1 MTSATNTGK
10 LLSHTLAW
18 CAACR
23 KKIQARLVDR
33 AGKIYLQKAC
43 PKHGI
48 SEVLA
53 SGDSAWYLSSRA
65 YIKPSQEP
73 LGHKTSYKGCP
84 ESCGFCPEHQQHTC
98 LPVIE
103 ILDRCDMNC
112 PVCLKDFNR
121 PFEFSLKDFK
131 RALGGVLK
139 TEGGCPVINLSGG
152 EPTLHPLF
160 RDFITHSYS
169 QGVLQVTVSTT
180 GLRLLADKELR
191 AFFKDTGT
199 IAALQFD
206 GFSPDSWRFMRGD
219 PALGQK
225 KLRLMELLEKEG
237 VKYSLVATV
246 AKGVNDTEI
255 GKITDFF
262 FRSKALSLMFQPL
275 CFTGRASGLETEK
288 YRLTIPDIVKAAQKS
303 RFIGKD
309 DFNPLPCSHYSCF
322 ALAYYLASGK
332 GSFISLKDF
341 LGREFYLDA
350 IANKT
355 LPGLDKSAYGQ
366 LKEKIYAL
374 WSAAD
379 SSSED
384 QAVLDRI
391 RGLIRGMERDGFSP
405 KTALTAG
412 MDSMK
417 AVFIHCFMD
426 AHNMDFGRL
435 VKCCNPY
442 AGADGRLVP
451 MCSQNTFFQG

>member
-1 MTSATNTGK
+1 MTDK
-10 LLSHTLAW
+10 ILSHTMSW
-18 CAACR
+18 CAVCR
-23 KKIQARLVDR
+23 KKIPARLVER
-33 AGKIYLQKAC
+33 TGKIYLQKSC
-43 PKHGI
+43 PAHGL
-48 SEVLA
+48 SEALV
-53 SGDSAWYLSSRA
+53 SGDSAWYLASRA

-73 LGHKTSYKGCP
+73 LGYKTAYKGCP
-84 ESCGFCPEHQQHTC
+84 QSCGFCPEHQQHTC

-112 PVCLKDFNR
+112 PVCLKEFKS
-121 PFEFSLKDFK
+121 PFEFSSIDFQ

-139 TEGGCPVINLSGG
+139 TEKNCAVINLSGG

-160 RDFITHSYS
+160 RDFIYYASRK
-169 QGVLQVTVSTT
+169 GVLQVTVSTN

-191 AFFKDTGT
+191 TLFKNTGA

-206 GFSPDSWRFMRGD
+206 GFSQASWKFMRGD
-219 PALGQK
+219 PTLARK
-225 KLRLMELLEKEG
+225 KLRLVELLEKEE

-246 AKGVNDTEI
+246 AKGVNDGEI

-275 CFTGRASGLETEK
+275 CFTGRASALDAEK
-288 YRLTIPDIVKAAQKS
+288 HRLTIPDIVKKAQES

-322 ALAYYLASGK
+322 ALAYYLSSGK
-332 GSFISLKDF
+332 GRFINLKDF

-355 LPGLDKSAYGQ
+355 LPGLDESAYGAI
-366 LKEKIYAL
+366 KEKLYAL
-374 WSAAD
+374 WSTAD
-379 SSSED
+379 ASAES
-384 QAVLDRI
+384 QAVLGRI
-391 RGLIRGMERDGFSP
+391 REIIRNMERDGFSP
-405 KTALTAG
+405 KTALSAG

-417 AVFIHCFMD
+417 AVFIHSFMD

-442 AGADGRLVP
+442 AGADGRLIP
-451 MCSQNTFFQG
+451 MCSQNVFFQK